1 MSLPYDLAR
10 KPMTAE
16 AAARTLAEAGIMQ
29 AEEFYALADE
39 LRQVAFTLARVR
51 NAAVLARCRQA
62 LETVIRDGGTL
73 ADFAEWLETD
83 GQVWERW
90 YTEVVYRNAVQ
101 QGYSRAR
108 WIASNQ
114 PHIRRAFP
122 AIMYD
127 AILDGRETELC
138 HGLDGKWWRR
148 EAFPSSLWPPNHHQ
162 CRSVAR
168 PVTMDRA
175 EAMPDKETVGDAG
188 TDGPAEGWGGDPSVS
203 WQQAAERRA
212 SILEHFIT
220 RP

>member
-1 MSLPYDLAR
+1 MSLPYALAR
-10 KPMTAE
+10 KPLSAD

-39 LRQVAFTLARVR
+39 LRQVAFTLVRVR

-62 LETVIRDGGTL
+62 LERVILDGGNME
-73 ADFAEWLETD
+73 DFAAWLEAD
-83 GQVWERW
+83 GQAWERW
-90 YTEVVYRNAVQ
+90 YTELVYRNAVQ

-108 WIASNQ
+108 WIAVNQ
-114 PHIRRAFP
+114 PHIKQAFP

-138 HGLDGKWWRR
+138 HNLDGKWWRR
-148 EAFPSSLWPPNHHQ
+148 EAFPPSLWPPNHHQ

-168 PVTMDRA
+168 PLTIDRA
-175 EAMPDKETVGDAG
+175 ESMPDREVVGNAD
-188 TDGPAEGWGGDPSVS
+188 TDGPADGWGGDPSAS
-203 WQQAAERRA
+203 WQQAADRRA
-212 SILEHFIT
+212 SILERFLT